1 LNLPFP
7 LHSLTTG
14 QTLHLRISIISLLQG
29 KGSRMQKKDLKK
41 SPEVIFNLLVPAASL
56 ERKWVSEK
64 RQW

>member
-1 LNLPFP
+1 
-7 LHSLTTG
+7 
-14 QTLHLRISIISLLQG
+14 
-29 KGSRMQKKDLKK
+29 MQKKDLKK